1 MSPNTELTFHFW
13 FYTVINHIL
22 KNIMVRDRSNQSSGS
37 LEDVTVITHAIYSW
51 SVRNKLSTTLY
62 A

>member
-1 MSPNTELTFHFW
+1 
-13 FYTVINHIL
+13 
-22 KNIMVRDRSNQSSGS
+22 MVRDRSNQSSGS

-62 A
+62 AKGCTQANIKQDSVAVK